1 MIFNDKII
9 HILEYFILG
18 VLSFR
23 FFNIVN
29 NKNVTLSNIS
39 TFIFCTIFA
48 ISDEIHQ
55 GFVGYFD
62 SGEFGSV
69 RDPDLF
75 DLFADIS
82 GISTSIVIL
91 YIYRNLRNPYKTE
104 TDVK

>member
-1 MIFNDKII
+1 
-9 HILEYFILG
+9 
-18 VLSFR
+18 
-23 FFNIVN
+23 
-29 NKNVTLSNIS
+29 
-39 TFIFCTIFA
+39 
-48 ISDEIHQ
+48 
-55 GFVGYFD
+55 VGYFD